1 MISSNQTQQAPT
13 PSGSGMD
20 SGRPL
25 EQMHYIT
32 AGGVRVQ
39 RSIQHFGQQFGQQ
52 SDQGSDHPEDYRQ
65 AIARLRTQLDSQRGV
80 LLSSSFEYP
89 GRYTR
94 WDIGFINPPLVVT
107 ARDRTV
113 VIEALNPRGEIL
125 LPEVLR
131 ALAGETV
138 APATK
143 AAVAALQYTSTRLT
157 VQIAAAPAEFAEET
171 RSRQPS
177 VFSVLRALVQHFG
190 SSRDAYLGL
199 YGAFAYDLAFQF
211 EPVLKRQQRDPAT
224 RDLVLYLPDE
234 IVVADHHIGTA
245 SIYRYDFVC
254 RRDGSGNAALDSL
267 STLNTTGG
275 LRRIGT
281 SVPFTPGA
289 PPPPVGAYPEG
300 IKARPAINT
309 PAAPDLPP
317 DKGQTADDHTTDH
330 TSDHASGEYAD
341 VVRRAQDYFRRGDLF
356 EVVPGQVFHELCKD
370 KPSEVFERLQ
380 KRNPAPYGALMNLGE
395 QEYLLAASP
404 EMYVRVRGRRIETCP
419 ISGTIARGV
428 DAIADAR
435 QIKTLLNSD
444 KDEAE
449 LSMCTDVDRN
459 DKSRV
464 CVPGS
469 VKVIG
474 RRQVELYSRL
484 IHTVDHV
491 EGTLLPECD
500 ALDGFLSHTWA
511 VTVTGAPKQ
520 AAMQFIEDH
529 EKSPRLWYGG
539 AIGCIGF
546 DGNLNTGLTLRA
558 ARIKNGQAQVRVGA
572 TLLMD
577 SDPEAEEAETRLKAS
592 AVLAAVRGT
601 PPASAAS
608 MAEELRVDGSSLRVL
623 MVDHRDSFVHNL
635 ASYFREH
642 GVQLE
647 TLRAPLAR
655 QRLLESRE
663 ESRDRMGLLSRAGSL
678 PHTQHPFDLVILSP
692 GPGRPEDFGLHDTLA
707 LCEAQGIP
715 VFGVCLGLQ
724 GMVEYCGGELEVLS
738 VPMHGKPS
746 TVIHAGSPLFNGVPQ
761 RFTAG
766 RYHSLHA
773 KRLPDCLRAT
783 AQTEDS
789 VVMAV
794 EHATLPWSAVQ
805 FHPESILSLEHECG
819 RRLVANVVQC
829 ALARLQQPPQ
839 KQTPQK
845 QTPQKQSRQNQGKTP

>member
-1 MISSNQTQQAPT
+1 MD
-13 PSGSGMD
+13 GS
-20 SGRPL
+20 RPL

-39 RSIQHFGQQFGQQ
+39 RSIQHFGQHFGQQ
-52 SDQGSDHPEDYRQ
+52 SGQSSDHPDDYLQ

-94 WDIGFINPPLVVT
+94 WDIGFINPPVVVT
-107 ARDRTV
+107 ARDRSV

-131 ALAGETV
+131 ALSGEDASSV
-138 APATK
+138 TK
-143 AAVAALQYTSTRLT
+143 AAVAELHSTRTQVT
-157 VQIAAAPAEFAEET
+157 VQIAAAPTEFAEET

-211 EPVLKRQQRDPAT
+211 EPVLQRQQRDPAT

-234 IVVADHHIGTA
+234 IVVADHHTGTA

-254 RRDGSGNAALDSL
+254 RRDGAGNAALDTL
-267 STLNTTGG
+267 NTLNTLNTTGG
-275 LRRIGT
+275 LRRIGIT
-281 SVPFTPGA
+281 VPFTPSV
-289 PPPPVGAYPEG
+289 PPNPVGAYPEG
-300 IKARPAINT
+300 IKTRRAINAAST
-309 PAAPDLPP
+309 PEAAA
-317 DKGQTADDHTTDH
+317 GSGGEAASSHS
-330 TSDHASGEYAD
+330 TSDHATGEYAD

-356 EVVPGQVFHELCKD
+356 EVVPGQVFHEPCKD

-435 QIKTLLNSD
+435 QIKTLLNSA

-520 AAMQFIEDH
+520 AAMQFIEAH

-558 ARIKNGQAQVRVGA
+558 ARIKHGHAQVRVGA
-572 TLLMD
+572 TLLID
-577 SDPEAEEAETRLKAS
+577 SEPEAKEAET
-592 AVLAAVRGT
+592 
-601 PPASAAS
+601 
-608 MAEELRVDGSSLRVL
+608 
-623 MVDHRDSFVHNL
+623 
-635 ASYFREH
+635 
-642 GVQLE
+642 
-647 TLRAPLAR
+647 
-655 QRLLESRE
+655 
-663 ESRDRMGLLSRAGSL
+663 
-678 PHTQHPFDLVILSP
+678 
-692 GPGRPEDFGLHDTLA
+692 
-707 LCEAQGIP
+707 
-715 VFGVCLGLQ
+715 
-724 GMVEYCGGELEVLS
+724 
-738 VPMHGKPS
+738 
-746 TVIHAGSPLFNGVPQ
+746 
-761 RFTAG
+761 
-766 RYHSLHA
+766 
-773 KRLPDCLRAT
+773 
-783 AQTEDS
+783 
-789 VVMAV
+789 
-794 EHATLPWSAVQ
+794 
-805 FHPESILSLEHECG
+805 
-819 RRLVANVVQC
+819 
-829 ALARLQQPPQ
+829 
-839 KQTPQK
+839 
-845 QTPQKQSRQNQGKTP
+845 

>member
-1 MISSNQTQQAPT
+1 MISSNEPMHATT
-13 PSGSGMD
+13 PFSSGID

-25 EQMHYIT
+25 EHMHYMT

-39 RSIQHFGQQFGQQ
+39 RSIQRCGNP
-52 SDQGSDHPEDYRQ
+52 DDYRQ

-131 ALAGETV
+131 ALAGEDVTS
-138 APATK
+138 AIKT
-143 AAVAALQYTSTRLT
+143 AVVELHSTRTQVT
-157 VQIAAAPAEFAEET
+157 VQIAAAPTEFAEET

-234 IVVADHHIGTA
+234 IVVADHHTGTA
-245 SIYRYDFVC
+245 SVYRYDFVC
-254 RRDGSGNAALDSL
+254 RRAGAGNEALD
-267 STLNTTGG
+267 TTGG
-275 LRRIGT
+275 LRRIGA
-281 SVPFTPGA
+281 SVPFTPS
-289 PPPPVGAYPEG
+289 
-300 IKARPAINT
+300 
-309 PAAPDLPP
+309 L
-317 DKGQTADDHTTDH
+317 KGNHGDGQRAGSHSTTDH
-330 TSDHASGEYAD
+330 ATGEYAD
-341 VVRRAQDYFRRGDLF
+341 VVRRAQDFFRRGDLF
-356 EVVPGQVFHELCKD
+356 EVVPGQVFHEPCKD

-380 KRNPAPYGALMNLGE
+380 KSNPAPYGTLMNLGE

-404 EMYVRVRGRRIETCP
+404 EMYVRVRGQRIETCP
-419 ISGTIARGV
+419 ISGTIARGI

-464 CVPGS
+464 CLPGS
-469 VKVIG
+469 VRVIG

-558 ARIKNGQAQVRVGA
+558 ARIKNGLAQVRVGA

-601 PPASAAS
+601 SLIGAVGL
-608 MAEELRVDGSSLRVL
+608 AEKLRVDGSSLRVL

-655 QRLLESRE
+655 QRLLESR
-663 ESRDRMGLLSRAGSL
+663 AK
-678 PHTQHPFDLVILSP
+678 PFDLVILSP
-692 GPGRPEDFGLHDTLA
+692 GPGRPEDFGLNDTLA

-724 GMVEYCGGELEVLS
+724 GIVEYCGGELGVLT

-746 TVIHAGSPLFNGVPQ
+746 TVIHTDSELFNGVPE

-773 KRLPDCLRAT
+773 LRLPDSLRAT
-783 AQTEDS
+783 AQTEDG

-829 ALARLQQPPQ
+829 ALARQHRPHQKKTQQ
-839 KQTPQK
+839 KKIDRTK
-845 QTPQKQSRQNQGKTP
+845 A

>member
-1 MISSNQTQQAPT
+1 MISRNTIHHASN

-20 SGRPL
+20 GGRPL
-25 EQMHYIT
+25 EQINYIT
-32 AGGVRVQ
+32 SGGVRVQ
-39 RSIQHFGQQFGQQ
+39 RSVQQFGQQ
-52 SDQGSDHPEDYRQ
+52 GDHPDDYRQ

-107 ARDRTV
+107 ARDRSV

-131 ALAGETV
+131 ALSGEDV
-138 APATK
+138 SSATK
-143 AAVAALQYTSTRLT
+143 AAVAELHSTRTQVT
-157 VQIAAAPAEFAEET
+157 VQIAAAPTEFAEET

-211 EPVLKRQQRDPAT
+211 EPVLQRQQRDPGT

-234 IVVADHHIGTA
+234 IVVADHHTGTA

-254 RRDGSGNAALDSL
+254 RRDGAGNAALDTL
-267 STLNTTGG
+267 NTLNTLNTTGG

-281 SVPFTPGA
+281 TVPFTPGA

-300 IKARPAINT
+300 IKTRRAISVSSAPVQPAVKVQSAGN
-309 PAAPDLPP
+309 
-317 DKGQTADDHTTDH
+317 HTSNS
-330 TSDHASGEYAD
+330 TSDHATGEYAD

-356 EVVPGQVFHELCKD
+356 EVVPGQVFHEPCKD

-558 ARIKNGQAQVRVGA
+558 ARIKHGQAQVRVGA

-608 MAEELRVDGSSLRVL
+608 VAEELRVDGSSLRAL

-663 ESRDRMGLLSRAGSL
+663 RMGLLSRAGPL
-678 PHTQHPFDLVILSP
+678 PQGQPPFDLVILSP
-692 GPGRPEDFGLHDTLA
+692 GPGRPEDFGLNDTLA
-707 LCEAQGIP
+707 ICEAQGIP

-724 GMVEYCGGELEVLS
+724 GMVEYCGGELGVLP

-746 TVIHAGSPLFNGVPQ
+746 TVIHSGSPLFTGVPEH
-761 RFTAG
+761 FTAG

-773 KRLPDCLRAT
+773 QRLPDCLRAT
-783 AQTEDS
+783 AQTEDG

-829 ALARLQQPPQ
+829 ALARLHQPQ
-839 KQTPQK
+839 
-845 QTPQKQSRQNQGKTP
+845 QNQRRENQGITS

>member
-1 MISSNQTQQAPT
+1 MIPSNEAHHAINPSS
-13 PSGSGMD
+13 SGMD

-39 RSIQHFGQQFGQQ
+39 RSIQRCD
-52 SDQGSDHPEDYRQ
+52 SPDDYRQ

-131 ALAGETV
+131 ALAGG
-138 APATK
+138 AD
-143 AAVAALQYTSTRLT
+143 LHSTRTQVT
-157 VQIAAAPAEFAEET
+157 VQIVAAPTEFAEET

-234 IVVADHHIGTA
+234 IVVADHHTGTA
-245 SIYRYDFVC
+245 SVYRYDFVC
-254 RRDGSGNAALDSL
+254 RRTGAGNQAVDALNAFD
-267 STLNTTGG
+267 TTGG
-275 LRRIGT
+275 LRRIGA
-281 SVPFTPGA
+281 SVPFTPGLQMA
-289 PPPPVGAYPEG
+289 HTNGPGA
-300 IKARPAINT
+300 
-309 PAAPDLPP
+309 
-317 DKGQTADDHTTDH
+317 ADHSR
-330 TSDHASGEYAD
+330 SDHANGEYAD

-356 EVVPGQVFHELCKD
+356 EVVPGQVFHEACKD

-380 KRNPAPYGALMNLGE
+380 KANPAPYGTLMNLGE

-469 VKVIG
+469 VRVIG

-491 EGTLLPECD
+491 EGVLLPECD
-500 ALDGFLSHTWA
+500 ALDGFLSHAWA

-546 DGNLNTGLTLRA
+546 DGTLNTGLTLRA

-601 PPASAAS
+601 SLVGAVSL
-608 MAEELRVDGSSLRVL
+608 AEQLRVDGSSLRVL

-655 QRLLESRE
+655 QRLQ
-663 ESRDRMGLLSRAGSL
+663 
-678 PHTQHPFDLVILSP
+678 QHLPFDLVILSP
-692 GPGRPEDFGLHDTLA
+692 GPGRPQDFGLNETLA
-707 LCEAQGIP
+707 LCAAQGIP

-724 GMVEYCGGELEVLS
+724 GMVEYCGGELGVLT

-746 TVIHAGSPLFNGVPQ
+746 AVIHKGSALFSGVPE

-773 KRLPDCLRAT
+773 LRLPGCLRAT
-783 AQTEDS
+783 AQTEDG

-829 ALARLQQPPQ
+829 ALARQRQLQ
-839 KQTPQK
+839 
-845 QTPQKQSRQNQGKTP
+845 QNQGITS